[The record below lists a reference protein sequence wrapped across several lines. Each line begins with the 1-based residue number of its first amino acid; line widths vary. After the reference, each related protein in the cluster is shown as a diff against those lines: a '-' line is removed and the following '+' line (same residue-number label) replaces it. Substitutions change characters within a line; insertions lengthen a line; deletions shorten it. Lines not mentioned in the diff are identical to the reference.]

1 MKKYVLDTSAIIE
14 KIPSKLIKEK
24 KLSGEI
30 LITNAS
36 ISELENQANKRQE
49 IGFLGLEE
57 IQNLQQIKS
66 KNIKIRFI
74 GDRPTPDQIKFAK
87 AGEIDALI
95 RELAFKEKATLI
107 TADRVQAESA
117 KAFNVNV
124 KFIEPKPFKRKL
136 QIERFFDSK
145 TMSIHLKEDCYP
157 LAKKGSPGKWE
168 LTHIRKKKLDY
179 KILREYSKEI
189 IEKARIDPKSFIEL
203 SRSGSIIIQYRD
215 YRIVI
220 VKPPVSDGIE
230 ITAVKP
236 IKKLSLNQ
244 YKLPKEIFERIKNK
258 ARGIIIAG
266 ETGSGKSTFAQALAE
281 FYSKN
286 QKIVKTVESPRDLQL
301 SDEITQYSKSFT
313 TSEEMH
319 DILFLTRPDNII
331 FDEIRDTPDFKL
343 YTDLRLAGSNCIG
356 VLHSAAAIDTIQR
369 FIPRIETG
377 MIPSVLDTILFMEA
391 GNIKTVLTLKMTVKV
406 PSGMTEADLARPVIE
421 VVDLETNKLE
431 YEIYSYG
438 EETVIVP
445 ISGIQKKESGTSLL
459 AKKQLEHELLDYVST
474 VKAEVISPNRA
485 IIYIPEHEIGQ
496 IIGSGGKRIE
506 KIENKIGISLEVK
519 PIKKE
524 KQFINFEII
533 QTKKYIIFITN
544 KNLNKKSIGIY
555 IDNEFF
561 CYAIASNKGEIKF
574 NKKSELGK
582 QLLEAIKTKRKIELK
597 I

>member
-36 ISELENQANKRQE
+36 ISELEHQANKRQE
-49 IGFLGLEE
+49 IGYIGLEE
-57 IQNLQQIKS
+57 LQNLQKIKS
-66 KNIKIRFI
+66 KTIKLRFI
-74 GDRPTPDQIKFAK
+74 GERPTADQIKYAK
-87 AGEIDALI
+87 SGEIDALI
-95 RELAFKEKATLI
+95 RETAYKEKATLI

-117 KAFNVNV
+117 KAFNINV
-124 KFIEPKPFKRKL
+124 KFIEPKPFKDKL
-136 QIERFFDSK
+136 KIEKFFDNK

-157 LAKKGSPGKWE
+157 LAKKGAPGKWE
-168 LTHIRKKKLDY
+168 LTPLGKKKLDY

-189 IEKARIDPKSFIEL
+189 IEKANIDPKSFVEL
-203 SRSGSIIIQYRD
+203 FRPGSTIVQYRN
-215 YRIVI
+215 YRIVL

-230 ITAVKP
+230 ITAVRP
-236 IKKLSLNQ
+236 IKKLNLNQ
-244 YKLPKEIFERIKNK
+244 YKLPKEIFERLKNK

-286 QKIVKTVESPRDLQL
+286 NKIVKTVESPRDLQL
-301 SDEITQYSKSFT
+301 ANEITQYSKSFT
-313 TSEEMH
+313 SSEEIH

-343 YTDLRLAGSNCIG
+343 YTDLRLGGSNCIG

-369 FIPRIETG
+369 FIPRMETG
-377 MIPSVLDTILFMEA
+377 MIPSVLDTILFMDSGE
-391 GNIKTVLTLKMTVKV
+391 IKKVLTLKMTVKV

-421 VVDLETNKLE
+421 VFDLETNKLE

-445 ISGIQKKESGTSLL
+445 ISDVPKKESGASYL
-459 AKKQLEHELLDYVST
+459 AKKQLEKELLEYCSE
-474 VKAEVISPNRA
+474 VKAEITSPNRA
-485 IIYIPEHEIGQ
+485 TIYIPEHEIGQ
-496 IIGSGGKRIE
+496 LIGTGGKRIE

-524 KQFINFEII
+524 KQSTNFELI
-533 QTKKYIIFITN
+533 QTKKYIIFLVN
-544 KNLNKKSIGIY
+544 KRLAKRSIGVY
-555 IDNEFF
+555 IDEDFF
-561 CYAIASNKGEIKF
+561 CYAIASRKGEIKF
-574 NKKSELGK
+574 NKKGELGK
-582 QLLEAIKTKRKIELK
+582 QLLEAIKTKRELRLK
-597 I
+597 V